1 MNYGIANTD
10 QFELDIKGVLLQEPK
25 GSYSLNRKEFF
36 YEDPFIQSLWVG
48 YQLGLVRAKLQEN
61 KEKKKIPALL
71 KAWDYEYDARYE
83 QD

>member
-10 QFELDIKGVLLQEPK
+10 QFELDIKGVLLQEPN

-36 YEDPFIQSLWVG
+36 YEDPFIQALWVG

-61 KEKKKIPALL
+61 NKEKKKVPALL
-71 KAWDYEYDARYE
+71 KASDYEYNGTYR
-83 QD
+83 